1 MSPDWVEA
9 LPWTIVVPVV
19 GAVLTPVVAARRPR
33 LAGHWAWGVL
43 IVASVL
49 ASGLVVQLAADGP
62 FSYDVGGWAQPYGIE
77 LRFDHFSAWVLPLLL
92 LFVVIV
98 PFSWRYLD
106 HVMPDERRPAFYA
119 LLLLNAGGMI
129 GFCIT
134 GDFFNLFVFTE
145 VVSLSS
151 YALVAVGGRGL
162 AAFAALKYLFIG
174 AVSSLLMLFATAQ
187 LFALT
192 GSLNMADVAGRLNE
206 VGGGPAVMVAFAAYA
221 VSFMVKT
228 AMFPVHVWLPDAH
241 AIAPSPVSAVL
252 SGMVVKVG
260 IIGMLRVYQVF
271 FAADVLELGAFNQ
284 TLVWFGAIS
293 IVMGAFFAIF
303 QDDIK
308 LMLAYST
315 ISNIGYIVLGLG
327 LASPYA
333 VIGASVHVFNHA
345 LIKATLFLAAGA
357 IIHQTGLRTLSDL
370 RGIARRMPQTSAAMA
385 IGAVSIV
392 GLPPTAGF
400 VCKWY
405 IALGAFESGQAPFGF
420 ALVFGALFI
429 FIYYVRMLNAFYFQ
443 EPVHDVVIEAR
454 EAPWSMRVPV
464 IVLATLCLVLG
475 VLGGIPLAFV
485 EPAVLDLLP
494 FWGN

>member
-1 MSPDWVEA
+1 
-9 LPWTIVVPVV
+9 
-19 GAVLTPVVAARRPR
+19 
-33 LAGHWAWGVL
+33 
-43 IVASVL
+43 
-49 ASGLVVQLAADGP
+49 
-62 FSYDVGGWAQPYGIE
+62 
-77 LRFDHFSAWVLPLLL
+77 
-92 LFVVIV
+92 
-98 PFSWRYLD
+98 
-106 HVMPDERRPAFYA
+106 
-119 LLLLNAGGMI
+119 
-129 GFCIT
+129 
-134 GDFFNLFVFTE
+134 
-145 VVSLSS
+145 
-151 YALVAVGGRGL
+151 
-162 AAFAALKYLFIG
+162 
-174 AVSSLLMLFATAQ
+174 
-187 LFALT
+187 
-192 GSLNMADVAGRLNE
+192 
-206 VGGGPAVMVAFAAYA
+206 MVAFAAFA

-260 IIGMLRVYQVF
+260 VVGMLRVYQVYF
-271 FAADVLELGAFNQ
+271 GAEVLELGAFNQ
-284 TLVWFGAIS
+284 ALVWLGAVS

-357 IIHQTGLRTLSDL
+357 IIHQTGFRTLSDL
-370 RGIARRMPQTSAAMA
+370 RGVARSMPQTSAAMA

-405 IALGAFESGQAPFGF
+405 IALGAFEANQAPFGF

-429 FIYYVRMLNAFYFQ
+429 FIYYIRMLNAFYFQ
-443 EPVHDVVIEAR
+443 KPVHDVVAQAR
-454 EAPWSMRVPV
+454 EVPWSMRAP
-464 IVLATLCLVLG
+464 IVLLAALCLILG
-475 VLGGIPLAFV
+475 VLGGIPLSFV

-494 FWGN
+494 LWGP

>member
-1 MSPDWVEA
+1 VSPDWVEA
-9 LPWTIVVPVV
+9 LPWTIVVPMV

-43 IVASVL
+43 LVASGL
-49 ASGLVVQLAADGP
+49 ASGLVLQVATSGP

-92 LFVVIV
+92 LFVIIV

-119 LLLLNAGGMI
+119 LLLLNAGGMV
-129 GFCIT
+129 GFCVT

-192 GSLNMADVAGRLNE
+192 GSLNMADVAGRLTE

-357 IIHQTGLRTLSDL
+357 IIHQTGFRTLSDL

-405 IALGAFESGQAPFGF
+405 IALGAFEAGQAPFGF

-443 EPVHDVVIEAR
+443 EPVHEVVMAADEV
-454 EAPWSMRVPV
+454 PWSMRAPIV
-464 IVLATLCLVLG
+464 VLATLCLVLG

>member
-1 MSPDWVEA
+1 VTGPWAEA
-9 LPWTIVVPVV
+9 LPWVIALPLV
-19 GAVLTPVVAARRPR
+19 GAALTPAVAVRRPR
-33 LAGHWAWGVL
+33 AAGFWAWGVL
-43 IVASVL
+43 LVTAVL
-49 ASGLVVQLAADGP
+49 AAGLVSELLARGP
-62 FSYDVGGWAQPYGIE
+62 FSYELGGWPAAYGIE
-77 LRFDHFSAWVLPLLL
+77 LRFDHFSAWVLPLAL

-106 HVMPDERRPAFYA
+106 HVMPDERRPPFYA

-129 GFCIT
+129 GFCVT
-134 GDFFNLFVFTE
+134 GDLFNLFVFTE

-187 LFALT
+187 LFVLT
-192 GSLNMADVAGRLNE
+192 GSLNMAEVSLRLAE
-206 VGGGPAVMVAFAAYA
+206 VGGGTAVMVAFAAYA
-221 VSFMVKT
+221 VSFMVKA

-260 IIGMLRVYQVF
+260 IVGMLRVYQIYYG
-271 FAADVLELGAFNQ
+271 AEVLELGAFNLA
-284 TLVWFGAIS
+284 LVWLGAVS

-345 LIKATLFLAAGA
+345 LIKATLFLAAGS
-357 IIHQTGLRTLSDL
+357 IIHQTGFRTLSDL
-370 RGIARRMPQTSAAMA
+370 RGVARAMPQTSAAMA

-405 IALGAFESGQAPFGF
+405 IALGAFEANQAPFGF

-429 FIYYVRMLNAFYFQ
+429 FIYYIRMLNAFYFQ
-443 EPVHDVVIEAR
+443 KPVHAAVAQASET
-454 EAPWSMRVPV
+454 PWSMRGPV
-464 IVLATLCLVLG
+464 VLLASLCLILG
-475 VLGGIPLAFV
+475 VLGGIPLTFV

-494 FWGN
+494 LWGP

>member
-1 MSPDWVEA
+1 MTGPWAEA
-9 LPWTIVVPVV
+9 LPWAIVLPLI
-19 GAVLTPVVAARRPR
+19 GAALTPAVAVRRPR
-33 LAGHWAWGVL
+33 VAGFWAWGVFL
-43 IVASVL
+43 ATAVL
-49 ASGLVVQLAADGP
+49 TAGLVSELVARGP
-62 FSYDVGGWAQPYGIE
+62 FSYALGGWVAPYGIE
-77 LRFDHFSAWVLPLLL
+77 LRFDHFSAWVLPLVL

-106 HVMPDERRPAFYA
+106 HVMPDERRPPFYA

-129 GFCIT
+129 GFCVT
-134 GDFFNLFVFTE
+134 GDLFNLFVFTE
-145 VVSLSS
+145 VVALSS

-187 LFALT
+187 LFVLT
-192 GSLNMADVAGRLNE
+192 GSLNMAEVSLRLGE
-206 VGGGPAVMVAFAAYA
+206 VGGGTAVMVAFAAYA

-252 SGMVVKVG
+252 SGMVVKIGVV
-260 IIGMLRVYQVF
+260 GMLRIYQVYLG
-271 FAADVLELGAFNQ
+271 AEVLDLGAFNLA
-284 TLVWFGAIS
+284 LVWLGAIS

-345 LIKATLFLAAGA
+345 LIKATLFLAAGS
-357 IIHQTGLRTLSDL
+357 IIHQTGFRTLSDL
-370 RGIARRMPQTSAAMA
+370 RGIARTMPQTSAAMA

-405 IALGAFESGQAPFGF
+405 IALGAFEANQAPFGF

-429 FIYYVRMLNAFYFQ
+429 FIYYIRMLNAFYFQ
-443 EPVHDVVIEAR
+443 KPVHAAVAQASET
-454 EAPWSMRVPV
+454 PWSMRGPV
-464 IVLATLCLVLG
+464 VLLATLCLILG
-475 VLGGIPLAFV
+475 VLGGIPLNFV

-494 FWGN
+494 FWGQ

>member
-1 MSPDWVEA
+1 VTGPWAEA
-9 LPWTIVVPVV
+9 LPWVIVLPLV
-19 GAVLTPVVAARRPR
+19 GAALTPAVAARHPR
-33 LAGHWAWGVL
+33 VAGFWSWGVL
-43 IVASVL
+43 LVTAVL
-49 ASGLVVQLAADGP
+49 ASGLVSELLARGP
-62 FSYDVGGWAQPYGIE
+62 FSYQLGGWAASYGIE
-77 LRFDHFSAWVLPLLL
+77 LRFDHFSAWVLPLVV

-106 HVMPDERRPAFYA
+106 HVMPDERRPPFYA

-129 GFCIT
+129 GFCVT
-134 GDFFNLFVFTE
+134 GDLFNLFVFTE

-187 LFALT
+187 LFVLT
-192 GSLNMADVAGRLNE
+192 GSLNMADVSLGLGE
-206 VGGGPAVMVAFAAYA
+206 IGGGTAVMVAFAAYA
-221 VSFMVKT
+221 VSFMVKA

-260 IIGMLRVYQVF
+260 VVGMLRIYQVYF
-271 FAADVLELGAFNQ
+271 GAEVLDLGAFNLA
-284 TLVWFGAIS
+284 LVWLGAIS

-345 LIKATLFLAAGA
+345 LIKATLFLAAGS
-357 IIHQTGLRTLSDL
+357 IIHQTGFRTLSDL
-370 RGIARRMPQTSAAMA
+370 RGIARTMPQTSAAMA

-405 IALGAFESGQAPFGF
+405 IALGAFEANQAPFGF

-429 FIYYVRMLNAFYFQ
+429 FIYYIRMLNAFYFQ
-443 EPVHDVVIEAR
+443 KPVHAAVAQAS
-454 EAPWSMRVPV
+454 EAPWSMRGPV
-464 IVLATLCLVLG
+464 VLLAALCLILG
-475 VLGGIPLAFV
+475 VLGGIPLNFV
-485 EPAVLDLLP
+485 EPAVLDLLQ
-494 FWGN
+494 FWGQ

>member
-1 MSPDWVEA
+1 VSPDWVEA
-9 LPWTIVVPVV
+9 LPWTIVVPMV

-33 LAGHWAWGVL
+33 LAGAWAWAVL
-43 IVASVL
+43 LAASGL
-49 ASGLVVQLAADGP
+49 ASGLVYRLAVAGP

-77 LRFDHFSAWVLPLLL
+77 LHFDHFSAWVLPLLL
-92 LFVVIV
+92 LFVIIV

-106 HVMPDERRPAFYA
+106 HVMPDERRPAFFA
-119 LLLLNAGGMI
+119 LLLLNAGGMV
-129 GFCIT
+129 GFCVT

-192 GSLNMADVAGRLNE
+192 GSLNMADVAGRLVD

-271 FAADVLELGAFNQ
+271 FAADVLDLGAFNQ

-357 IIHQTGLRTLSDL
+357 IIHQTGFRTLSDL

-443 EPVHDVVIEAR
+443 EPVHDVVIEAT
-454 EAPWSMRVPV
+454 EAPWSMRIPV